1 MEWLLWVIAG
11 IFLIGLIWG
20 IYRGAIRIAV
30 SLLTTVVTFVIV
42 LLVTPY
48 VSELV
53 INYLPFDEMIESAV
67 SDTITN
73 AITGAVE
80 ESAGEAADG
89 LTDSEIQAA
98 VDAAGAGE
106 DESDLTEDQ
115 QAQAIA
121 TADLPEVFKN
131 LLSRNNNSETYL
143 ELGVE
148 TFAQYAGAFL
158 ADVIINA
165 LTFLGLFLVVTIL
178 LRAVI
183 FALDIV
189 TDLPVLGAVNRIA
202 GGAVGLLCSLIIVW
216 FIFIIITLLY
226 TTSMGREMYDVIMGN
241 GITKFLYDMNPIMGL
256 VVR

>member
-11 IFLIGLIWG
+11 IFLIGFIWG

-42 LLVTPY
+42 LFVTPY

-53 INYLPFDEMIESAV
+53 IKYLPFDEMIESAV
-67 SDTITN
+67 SDTVTS
-73 AITGAVE
+73 AIEGTAE
-80 ESAGEAADG
+80 EIVGDAADG
-89 LTDSEIQAA
+89 LTESEIQAA
-98 VDAAGAGE
+98 MDAAGVSE
-106 DESDLTEDQ
+106 DEIDLTEDQ

-121 TADLPEVFKN
+121 MADLPEVFKN
-131 LLSRNNNSETYL
+131 LLTRNNNSETYSQ
-143 ELGVE
+143 LGVE
-148 TFAQYAGAFL
+148 TFAQYVGAFL

-165 LTFLGLFLVVTIL
+165 LTFLVLFLVVTIL

-202 GGAVGLLCSLIIVW
+202 GGAVGLLCALIIVW

-226 TTSMGREMYDVIMGN
+226 TTSMGREMYDVILGN